1 MKQTTPERLNKDDIL
16 TTEARRTLFKSLM
29 QGLSLTE
36 AAKKAN
42 LKPQTAHLYS
52 RQFKLSALVR
62 QEKAVIEAK
71 TAKMLHITREG
82 QAKKFEKVIDAGH
95 ENGQLSAVNGAI
107 RGQNELCGLV
117 RDKDTDMAKIS
128 LAAALTALARSQ
140 GRQIAPTGQEQPLI
154 EATTDETE

>member
-1 MKQTTPERLNKDDIL
+1 MKQTLNKTDVIRTARQQIL
-16 TTEARRTLFKSLM
+16 FECMYAGMKIK
-29 QGLSLTE
+29 E
-36 AAKKAN
+36 AAKEAKIGYNYA
-42 LKPQTAHLYS
+42 
-52 RQFKLSALVR
+52 RKLSSKGNISALVL
-62 QEKAVIEAK
+62 QERSHIQAK
-71 TAKMLHITREG
+71 TEESLHITREG

-128 LAAALTALARSQ
+128 LAAALTALARSES
-140 GRQIAPTGQEQPLI
+140 RQIAPTGQDQPLL